1 MLNKTKNVNRTIEN
15 ITDFIN
21 EWFDSTGGSNAPAV
35 IGISGG
41 KDSTIAAALCVKA
54 LGKDRV
60 IGVLMPNGEQ
70 KDIDDARRVCNF
82 LNIRYTIVNIKKA
95 YDSLL
100 ESITDDGQFDAYKP
114 VVTQNIPPRLRMTT
128 LYAVAASVGGR
139 VCNTSNYSEAYV
151 GYCTKWGDN
160 VGDFA
165 VLTPYTVTEV
175 LEIGDALGLPYD
187 LVHKA
192 PADGLSGKTDEDNLG
207 FTYAELDDFI
217 RGDFVPSKKRIKMVN
232 LHNNAAHK
240 GVNIPNPQNWDGVI
254 PKYIR
259 IR

>member
-1 MLNKTKNVNRTIEN
+1 MTDVKQTINE
-15 ITDFIN
+15 ITTFIK

-70 KDIDDARRVCNF
+70 KDINDAKRVCD
-82 LNIRYTIVNIKKA
+82 LLDIRYTVANIKYA
-95 YDSLL
+95 YDSILQ
-100 ESITDDGQFDAYKP
+100 SISDRDYLDTRNPA
-114 VVTQNIPPRLRMTT
+114 VTQNIPPRLRMTT

-165 VLTPYTVTEV
+165 VLTPFTVTEV

-187 LVHKA
+187 LVHKV

-207 FTYAELDDFI
+207 FTYAELDEYL
-217 RGDFVPSKKRIKMVN
+217 RGGFVPSKHRIKMER
-232 LHNNAAHK
+232 LHNNAIHK
-240 GVNIPNPQNWDGVI
+240 DVSIPNPKNWDVVI